1 MYIFYICFI
10 CVQGFDPQGILE
22 DIRKLKLIVKAH
34 EKRIK
39 TLEEKLAQYE
49 ANSTDE
55 EENGEKC

>member
-1 MYIFYICFI
+1 M
-10 CVQGFDPQGILE
+10 
-22 DIRKLKLIVKAH
+22 VKAH